1 MREVTP
7 SLGLRTKTWARAGPD
22 IYHIYKYNCIYMIYL
37 TGEGPQALN
46 RVLHVFLETNFF
58 YFVDFIL
65 DTGIYFNFWIF
76 LGNLTFADLW
86 MSRIFAQES
95 VD

>member
-46 RVLHVFLETNFF
+46 RVACISLKL
-58 YFVDFIL
+58 I
-65 DTGIYFNFWIF
+65 IF
-76 LGNLTFADLW
+76 LF
-86 MSRIFAQES
+86 FS
-95 VD
+95 VAA